1 MNRDRRIPKPESRW
15 TLVDGLRMHAR
26 VSEGPTT
33 EGSPTVVLVHGL
45 VVSGRYMLPTLE
57 LLAPA
62 FRVYSPDLPGFG
74 KSEKPPRVLDV
85 AGLSDA
91 LAAWM
96 GTVGL
101 GSAALVGNSLGCQI
115 VADLAAR
122 RPDLVE
128 QAVLQGP
135 TMDPRA
141 RFLPR
146 LAARFLLDAPREP
159 LPLLPIELRDYWAA
173 GTRRGWRTLRHA
185 LKDRIEEKLP
195 CVRAPALVVRFA
207 GPHLPAGLGR
217 GGVRTTAARATRG
230 RTRRGPPAQL
240 RGARGVR
247 RPDPGVPPRGA
258 GRVSGA

>member
-1 MNRDRRIPKPESRW
+1 
-15 TLVDGLRMHAR
+15 MHAR

-122 RPDLVE
+122 RPELVE
-128 QAVLQGP
+128 RAVLQGP

-146 LAARFLLDAPREP
+146 LAARFLFDAPREP
-159 LPLLPIELRDYWAA
+159 LSLLPIELRDYWAA

-185 LKDRIEEKLP
+185 LIDRIEEKLP
-195 CVRAPALVVRFA
+195 RVRAPALVVRGSRDPICPQRWAEEVSELLPQGRLAVVPGAAHTLNFAAPAGFA
-207 GPHLPAGLGR
+207 GLIREFLQEGR
-217 GGVRTTAARATRG
+217 EG
-230 RTRRGPPAQL
+230 
-240 RGARGVR
+240 
-247 RPDPGVPPRGA
+247 
-258 GRVSGA
+258 